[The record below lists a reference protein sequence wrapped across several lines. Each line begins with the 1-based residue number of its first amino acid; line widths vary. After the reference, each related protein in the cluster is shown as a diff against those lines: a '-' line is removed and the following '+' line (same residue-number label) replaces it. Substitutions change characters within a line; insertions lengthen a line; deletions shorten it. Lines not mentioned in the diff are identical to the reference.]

1 MTSRLKTITFVAA
14 LSIAWV
20 TSALAQFQAPG
31 TVPKPTFGASITNY
45 TTIAATPTDIFTI
58 TGSATKTVIVT
69 FAGCSATS
77 TAGGT
82 MDFSLVKRT
91 TLNTTGTSTV
101 PATTKF
107 DELSVAPTASLKA
120 YSVNPGA
127 LGTSVGVAAS
137 QKLGFVPLASA
148 GTPISWSMTDY
159 PYTQPIIL
167 RGVNQT
173 LAINGN
179 GGAVPGTPSL
189 NCSFNWIEF

>member
-1 MTSRLKTITFVAA
+1 V
-14 LSIAWV
+14 WV
-20 TSALAQFQAPG
+20 SAALAQFQAPG
-31 TVPKPTFGASITNY
+31 TAPKSTFGASITNY
-45 TTIAATPTDIFTI
+45 TTIAATPTDILTI
-58 TGSATKTVIVT
+58 TGSATKTIIVT

-77 TAGGT
+77 AAGGT

-91 TLNTTGTSTV
+91 TLDTTGTSTT

-107 DELSVAPTASLKA
+107 DELSPAPTAVLKA

-127 LGTSVGVAAS
+127 LGTSVGIIAS

-148 GTPISWSMTDY
+148 GTPITWSMTDY
-159 PYTQPIIL
+159 PYTFPVTL
-167 RGVNQT
+167 RGINQT

-189 NCSFNWIEF
+189 NCSLNWIEY